1 MPEIRKARVED
12 LDRILELW
20 KRFIK
25 HQRDLGIESGEDLLP
40 EMKEKVTG
48 IVLDYFGRT
57 IRSRNGFLIV
67 MEDKGEIVGYL
78 LARIEKDVP
87 VFKNDRI
94 GYISDIYLEERFRKK
109 GLGLKMFGESLRWF
123 KEKGIVNVTLKVLSY
138 NSEACDAYRRWG
150 FKDVYHDMNFRINE
164 I

>member
-12 LDRILELW
+12 LNSILKLW

-25 HQRDLGIESGEDLLP
+25 HQRDLGIGSGEDLLP
-40 EMKEKVTG
+40 GMKDNATD

-67 MEDKGEIVGYL
+67 MEDEGEIVGYL
-78 LARIEKDVP
+78 LARIEKDIP

-94 GYISDIYLEERFRKK
+94 GYISDIYLEERFRKR
-109 GLGLKMFGESLRWF
+109 GLGLRMFDESMRWF
-123 KEKGIVNVTLKVLSY
+123 KEKGVENVTLKVLSY
-138 NSEACDAYRRWG
+138 NSEAHDAYRRWG
-150 FKDVYHDMNFRINE
+150 FKDVYYDMLFDIK
-164 I
+164 